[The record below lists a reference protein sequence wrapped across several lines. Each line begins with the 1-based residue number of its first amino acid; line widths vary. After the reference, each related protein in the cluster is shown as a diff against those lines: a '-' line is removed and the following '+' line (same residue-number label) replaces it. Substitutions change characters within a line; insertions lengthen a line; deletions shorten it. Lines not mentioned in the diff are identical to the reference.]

1 MKDEKRNRVVKIRL
15 SDTEWAILND
25 KKSRPELARWI
36 RETVLAV
43 EPTKP
48 IRANSNFPPE
58 LARILAGMG
67 NNLNQI
73 AKQLNATAKL
83 GILGDVEAVKAV
95 AQLTALER
103 SLNEIRVYLTQKRT

>member
-1 MKDEKRNRVVKIRL
+1 MLGI
-15 SDTEWAILND
+15 
-25 KKSRPELARWI
+25 
-36 RETVLAV
+36 
-43 EPTKP
+43 EPTKS
-48 IRANSNFPPE
+48 IRVNSDFPPE

-73 AKQLNATAKL
+73 AKQLNVAAKL

>member
-1 MKDEKRNRVVKIRL
+1 MNNEKRNRVVKIRF
-15 SDTEWAILND
+15 SDSEWETLND

-43 EPTKP
+43 EPTKS

-58 LARILAGMG
+58 LTRILAGMG

-73 AKQLNATAKL
+73 AKQLNVAAKL

-95 AQLTALER
+95 AQLAALER
-103 SLNEIRVYLTQKRT
+103 SLNEIRVYLTEKRT

>member
-15 SDTEWAILND
+15 SDTEWVILND

-36 RETVLAV
+36 RETVLGI
-43 EPTKP
+43 EPTKS
-48 IRANSNFPPE
+48 IRVNSDFPPE

-73 AKQLNATAKL
+73 ANPDETAAIIDGSPYAKKYTSGVL
-83 GILGDVEAVKAV
+83 SFEEKAF
-95 AQLTALER
+95 R
-103 SLNEIRVYLTQKRT
+103 P

>member
-1 MKDEKRNRVVKIRL
+1 MNNEKRNRVVKIRL
-15 SDTEWAILND
+15 SDSEWETLND

-48 IRANSNFPPE
+48 IRANSNFPSE

-73 AKQLNATAKL
+73 AKQLNVAAKL

-95 AQLTALER
+95 AQLAALER
-103 SLNEIRVYLTQKRT
+103 SLNEIRVYLTEKRT

>member
-1 MKDEKRNRVVKIRL
+1 MSNEKRNRVVKVRL
-15 SDTEWAILND
+15 SDAEWDTLNG

-73 AKQLNATAKL
+73 AKQLNVAAKL

-95 AQLTALER
+95 AQLAALER
-103 SLNEIRVYLTQKRT
+103 SLNEIRVYLTEKRT